1 MAPQRRASP
10 RRKAAIKRRAR
21 RRAARQKWIKK
32 RLKARWQR
40 MVKATRARREAKRK
54 AQPPPITRKGTTAI
68 SKSPSWFATRWA
80 ATVAYFRAQN
90 IADRHNGAADVA
102 TGKAN
107 RFGRRRVER
116 RHTFVCYGHIDP
128 LRFATAA
135 ELSAHLEHGHPEQV
149 RHRRGKESPP
159 IRNVTPRN
167 RPPRR
172 PRGGRPRTKD
182 RTRPGSGNRGTAAAN
197 KWAGEAMA
205 TLDEIGSARI
215 RSVSQIKELMAGLEK
230 VALQLEEAVTGFQR
244 NASTSEEAP
253 VDAGVLA
260 QLDSAKE
267 GAETVAAAVVGF
279 LSAFDEYYAEDIR
292 EAQAGE
298 RMENQA
304 LTS

>member
-1 MAPQRRASP
+1 
-10 RRKAAIKRRAR
+10 
-21 RRAARQKWIKK
+21 
-32 RLKARWQR
+32 
-40 MVKATRARREAKRK
+40 
-54 AQPPPITRKGTTAI
+54 
-68 SKSPSWFATRWA
+68 
-80 ATVAYFRAQN
+80 
-90 IADRHNGAADVA
+90 
-102 TGKAN
+102 
-107 RFGRRRVER
+107 
-116 RHTFVCYGHIDP
+116 
-128 LRFATAA
+128 
-135 ELSAHLEHGHPEQV
+135 
-149 RHRRGKESPP
+149 
-159 IRNVTPRN
+159 
-167 RPPRR
+167 
-172 PRGGRPRTKD
+172 
-182 RTRPGSGNRGTAAAN
+182 
-197 KWAGEAMA
+197 MA

-279 LSAFDEYYAEDIR
+279 LSAFEEYYAEDIR